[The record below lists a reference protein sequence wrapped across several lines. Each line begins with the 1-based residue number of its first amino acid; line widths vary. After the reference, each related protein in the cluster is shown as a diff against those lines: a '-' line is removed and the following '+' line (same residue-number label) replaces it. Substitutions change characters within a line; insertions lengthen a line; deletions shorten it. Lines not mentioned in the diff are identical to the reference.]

1 MKLVW
6 DGMGESVF
14 VSEIDMKDHQYCD
27 TREHLLGYLHTV
39 DGIVI
44 QINAKFWVSV
54 KYQSPIHRYVLGRG
68 SQGGEVILAGDTF
81 FAGLLNWYLTH

>member
-27 TREHLLGYLHTV
+27 RREHLLGYLHTV

-54 KYQSPIHRYVLGRG
+54 KYQSPTHRYVLGRG
-68 SQGGEVILAGDTF
+68 SQGEEVILAGDTF
-81 FAGLLNWYLTH
+81 LLAY

>member
-27 TREHLLGYLHTV
+27 RREHLLGYLHTV

-54 KYQSPIHRYVLGRG
+54 NISPLSTDMFWVVGVKEERSYSLVTLFL
-68 SQGGEVILAGDTF
+68 LA
-81 FAGLLNWYLTH
+81 Y